1 MPEVYGTLTTEQ
13 QGKLMRQIGE
23 LERIDGDVVELRE
36 KEIRNFIDYL
46 VYFSF
51 ITPAMRVKYLGG
63 IQDAMERRQMREKQ
77 NDDYRF

>member
-23 LERIDGDVVELRE
+23 LERIDGDVVELRA

-51 ITPAMRVKYLGG
+51 ITPAMRIKYLGG
-63 IQDAMERRQMREKQ
+63 IQDAMERRQRREAE
-77 NDDYRF
+77 NA

>member
-1 MPEVYGTLTTEQ
+1 MEIYGTLTTEQ
-13 QGKLMRQIGE
+13 QGKLMRQISE
-23 LERIDGDVVELRE
+23 LERIDGDVVELRA

-63 IQDAMERRQMREKQ
+63 IQDAMERRQRREKQ

>member
-1 MPEVYGTLTTEQ
+1 MEIYGTLTTEQ

-23 LERIDGDVVELRE
+23 LERIDGDVVELRA

-63 IQDAMERRQMREKQ
+63 IQDAMERRQRREKQ

>member
-23 LERIDGDVVELRE
+23 LERIDGDVVELRA

-63 IQDAMERRQMREKQ
+63 IQDAIERRQMREKQ

>member
-1 MPEVYGTLTTEQ
+1 MPEFYGTLTTEQ

-23 LERIDGDVVELRE
+23 LERIDGDVVELRAT
-36 KEIRNFIDYL
+36 EIRNFIDYL

-63 IQDAMERRQMREKQ
+63 IQDAMERRQRREAA
-77 NDDYRF
+77 NA

>member
-1 MPEVYGTLTTEQ
+1 MPEFYGTLTTEQ

-23 LERIDGDVVELRE
+23 LERIDSDVVELRA

-63 IQDAMERRQMREKQ
+63 IQDAMERRQRREKQ

>member
-1 MPEVYGTLTTEQ
+1 MEIYGTLTTEQ

-23 LERIDGDVVELRE
+23 LERIDGDVVELRA

-63 IQDAMERRQMREKQ
+63 IQDAIERRQRREKQ

>member
-23 LERIDGDVVELRE
+23 LEHIDGDVVEMRA

-51 ITPAMRVKYLGG
+51 ITPATRVKYLGG
-63 IQDAMERRQMREKQ
+63 IQDAMERRQRREAA
-77 NDDYRF
+77 NA

>member
-1 MPEVYGTLTTEQ
+1 MEIYGTLTTEQ

-23 LERIDGDVVELRE
+23 LERIDGDVVELRA

-63 IQDAMERRQMREKQ
+63 IQDAIERRQRRKAE
-77 NDDYRF
+77 NA